1 MVLEWLMNTLPNNS
15 TLNQCQF
22 DVDIHQYIENK
33 TSTNFYVFSIM
44 MFWCNFSMQFRWLKS
59 LRRFGFHS
67 WCNFDERKL
76 PSFRPFLSNVISM
89 GKTSTLFQRN
99 FDQRNFNAIFEG
111 QKIDLISIHF
121 FNAILMGRE
130 SMQLRR
136 AYFNLILI
144 SLFGKFPRYQKMKVV

>member
-1 MVLEWLMNTLPNNS
+1 
-15 TLNQCQF
+15 
-22 DVDIHQYIENK
+22 
-33 TSTNFYVFSIM
+33 
-44 MFWCNFSMQFRWLKS
+44 
-59 LRRFGFHS
+59 
-67 WCNFDERKL
+67 
-76 PSFRPFLSNVISM
+76 M

-121 FNAILMGRE
+121 FNAILMDRE

-136 AYFNLILI
+136 AYFNFILI

>member
-44 MFWCNFSMQFRWLKS
+44 MFWCNFSMHIRWLKS
-59 LRRFGFHS
+59 RRRFGFHS
-67 WCNFDERKL
+67 WCNFDGRKL

-111 QKIDLISIHF
+111 QKIDLISIYF
-121 FNAILMGRE
+121 FNAILMDRE

-136 AYFNLILI
+136 AYFNFILI